1 MRWLPLLLLIAARC
15 FAVSIDQCPAYN
27 AGAGGTGAY
36 NQAAVLNGSG
46 DKLTVWCGIP
56 SNGDGAPL
64 LNKANFGT
72 YSSNAYVNFT
82 STAMPQRSL
91 DSQAAY
97 GYSTL
102 LSGSGNNQCNV
113 IVLTSGGNKHLGA
126 LSLWQ
131 QVTVSSVTYPGFAFE
146 VSDPGQVAT
155 AGCNFFFMP
164 YETEGTVQLHSD
176 LTSGN
181 TAACIDT
188 IANVDTPTVAEL
200 NSLGGGATPVQITF
214 EGETRS
220 ISSASTSPGAPCA
233 GANRQYNLSSAVGS
247 THTTGKLGWL
257 SDSTGKRLADASIY
271 SLVTLLN
278 YIACGPSDDG
288 NSLGN
293 YQDIRLLGI
302 SNGSWIIG
310 QVAMMGAAD
319 KTTFRTNANS
329 EYTCSRKDSWQVTTA
344 VLSSPPLDQSAVTVL
359 SSDNSEP
366 LLNAAH
372 LGFGTSGAIQST
384 TSLWDSGC
392 TGNGASKC
400 SLGACTTNGLTPNG
414 TMSTVDLY
422 AHQNSPQQ
430 NAKGNVPGSCTAW
443 NSCPGVM
450 NTPTSLPP
458 LAVNIGNDDKNVVPD
473 QASCFSQTFNTPY
486 LLANDCNGGNCGHA
500 VCEIGGNLYSSW
512 YVQDQCVSFEL
523 KNLYIYDNKYSLTYA
538 SSHVA
543 GSAAF

>member
-1 MRWLPLLLLIAARC
+1 MRRLLLLLLFSAPC
-15 FAVSIDQCPAYN
+15 FAGSIDQCPAYN
-27 AGAGGTGAY
+27 SGSGGTGAY

-46 DKLTVWCGIP
+46 DKLTAWCGIP

-97 GYSTL
+97 GYTTL

-113 IVLTSGGNKHLGA
+113 IVLTAGGDKHLGA

-131 QVTVSSVTYPGFAFE
+131 QVTVNTVVYPGFAFE
-146 VSDPGQVAT
+146 VSDPGQVASP
-155 AGCNFFFMP
+155 GCNFFFMP
-164 YETEGTVQLHSD
+164 YETEGTVQLHSQ
-176 LTSGN
+176 LSASS
-181 TAACIDT
+181 TAVCIDT
-188 IANVDTPTVAEL
+188 IANVDTPTSAEL
-200 NSLGGGATPVQITF
+200 ASLGGGATPAKLTV
-214 EGETRS
+214 EGETFS
-220 ISSASTSPGAPCA
+220 ITNAVNSPGAPCS
-233 GANRQYNLSSAVGS
+233 GAAREYTISPAAGS
-247 THTTGKLGWL
+247 THASGVLGWM
-257 SDSTGKRLADASIY
+257 SDSTGKRMADASVY

-302 SNGSWIIG
+302 SNGSWVIG

-319 KTTFRTNANS
+319 KTTYRTNANS
-329 EYTCSRKDSWQVTTA
+329 EYTCSRKDSWNVTTA

-359 SSDNSEP
+359 SSDTSEP

-372 LGFGTSGAIQST
+372 FGFGTSGAIQST

-392 TGNGASKC
+392 TGNGSSKC
-400 SLGACTTNGLTPNG
+400 SLGACTANGLTPNG

-430 NAKGNVPGSCTAW
+430 NARGNTPGSCSAW
-443 NSCPGVM
+443 NSCPGVL
-450 NTPTSLPP
+450 NTPLSIPP
-458 LAVNIGNDDKNVVPD
+458 LSVAVGNADTNVTPD

-486 LLANDCNGGNCGHA
+486 LLANDCNSNSCGHG
-500 VCEIGGNLYSSW
+500 VCEIGGNLYANW

-523 KNLYIYDNKYSLTYA
+523 RNLYIYSKYGLQYA
-538 SSHVA
+538 SSRSA
-543 GSAAF
+543 GGSAAF